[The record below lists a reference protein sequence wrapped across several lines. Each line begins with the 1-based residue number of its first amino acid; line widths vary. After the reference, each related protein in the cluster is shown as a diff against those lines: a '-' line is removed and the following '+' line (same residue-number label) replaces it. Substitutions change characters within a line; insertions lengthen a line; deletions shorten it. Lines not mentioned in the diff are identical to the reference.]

1 MRKAF
6 SSIPATVSAK
16 IVLNMAKFFF
26 EKFSNQGLASMFSC
40 PWNVDE
46 FVRARSKN
54 SMLFSR
60 LIFIFQIRCAKR
72 ELVMTNEWNSETKT
86 WLREFLLLLFLCTG
100 IESIKGGI
108 LAIYLIDML
117 SKLFR
122 FFVGF
127 ANILK
132 KIKTWRQSFHYYI
145 MIYFKVRCW
154 WRVNDN
160 QHGIEKII
168 MNK

>member
-46 FVRARSKN
+46 FERARSKN

-72 ELVMTNEWNSETKT
+72 ELVMTNEWNSETKP
-86 WLREFLLLLFLCTG
+86 WQREFLLFLFLCTG

-108 LAIYLIDML
+108 FANLFDWFGAML

-132 KIKTWRQSFHYYI
+132 KIKTWRQSFLYCYLLQTALLV
-145 MIYFKVRCW
+145 KSKW
-154 WRVNDN
+154 
-160 QHGIEKII
+160 
-168 MNK
+168 